1 MKVAVSIL
9 NGDKKSDKDAI
20 EKINKTDAEYL
31 HVDVQDGKY
40 TTAPKRD
47 YDSLYLSKKPLDVH
61 LMVSNPFNYISK
73 YALLNTEVIVFHL
86 EIDEDINGLLDYIKS
101 MGLKC
106 GLAIKPETSIEKLE
120 PYLGKLDKVL
130 LLTVT
135 LGASNQKMIESSL
148 YKIDVLRQLR
158 REKGYT
164 FEIFVDGGVNAE
176 TISKVKDADGVV
188 SDSFI
193 RNHENYQDGIDKL
206 RL

>member
-9 NGDKKSDKDAI
+9 NGDKKSDAVAI

-40 TTAPKRD
+40 TTATRRD
-47 YDSLYLSKKPLDVH
+47 YDSLHLSKKPLDVH
-61 LMVSNPFNYISK
+61 LMVANPFNYISK
-73 YALLNTEVIVFHL
+73 YALLNTEVVVFHL

-106 GLAIKPETSIEKLE
+106 GLAIKAETSIEKLE

-148 YKIDVLRQLR
+148 YKIDVLRQIR
-158 REKGYT
+158 REKGYN
-164 FEIFVDGGVNAE
+164 FEIFVDGGVNDE
-176 TISKVKDADGVV
+176 TISKISGADGVV
-188 SDSFI
+188 SDSFV

>member
-9 NGDKKSDKDAI
+9 NGDKKSDVDAI

-47 YDSLYLSKKPLDVH
+47 YDSLHLSKKPLDVH

-86 EIDEDINGLLDYIKS
+86 EIDEDINGLLDYVKS

-106 GLAIKPETSIEKLE
+106 GLAIKAETSMEKLE
-120 PYLGKLDKVL
+120 PYLEKLDKVL